1 MLAQKSSPASTT
13 LRLTKWSGEVVVEDK
28 VEEGKGWSARQAPT
42 NKTHNT
48 HILVVSKKGS
58 LLLQIPLHLIHNTHS
73 CSLKSPQE
81 DKKPCIPERGS
92 TCYQPG
98 RRAQT
103 ERSSSDHQSTRPQDL
118 PAPTHRSTRP
128 AAAHHRG
135 LVAGAT
141 LPTRVPAGKSNR
153 QRQ

>member
-13 LRLTKWSGEVVVEDK
+13 LRLTKWSGEVVVVDDK
-28 VEEGKGWSARQAPT
+28 VEEGKGWSARQAPKT
-42 NKTHNT
+42 KTHNT
-48 HILVVSKKGS
+48 HILVVSKKDS

-81 DKKPCIPERGS
+81 DKKTLFSRACGS
-92 TCYQPG
+92 TCYRPG

-103 ERSSSDHQSTRPQDL
+103 ERSSSDHRSTRPQDL

-128 AAAHHRG
+128 AAAHHR
-135 LVAGAT
+135 
-141 LPTRVPAGKSNR
+141 
-153 QRQ
+153 